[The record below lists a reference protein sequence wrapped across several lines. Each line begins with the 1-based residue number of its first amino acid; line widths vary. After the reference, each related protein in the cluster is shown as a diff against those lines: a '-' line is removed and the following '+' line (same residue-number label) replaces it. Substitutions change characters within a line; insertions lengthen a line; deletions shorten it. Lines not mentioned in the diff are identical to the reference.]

1 MDSLRDMVVFARVVE
16 RRSFTGAAADL
27 GVSKSAVSKQ
37 VSRLEDRLGARLL
50 HRTTRKLSLTE
61 AGSAF
66 FERCGRI
73 LEEAQA
79 AEEEVGELAAV
90 PRGRLRVAAPMT
102 FGVLHL
108 ATVMPDFLTGNPEI
122 SVDIDL
128 DDRQVDLVRDGY
140 DLAIRIGNLADSAL
154 VARVIAPSRHV
165 ICASPDYL
173 ARHGAPE
180 KPSDLGRHNCF
191 CYTYSS
197 RVDEWQLR
205 GPSGPEVVSVSGNL
219 RSNNGDLLLQAT
231 LAGAGILTSPTF
243 IVGGDIAAG
252 RLVEVLPGYMLED
265 YGIYAVYAHRRHLLP
280 KVRAFIDYLIE
291 RFGPDPYWDSY

>member
-1 MDSLRDMVVFARVVE
+1 MDSLRDMAVFARVVE
-16 RRSFTGAAADL
+16 RRSFTGAASDL

-37 VSRLEDRLGARLL
+37 VSRLEDGLGARLL
-50 HRTTRKLSLTE
+50 NRTTRKLSLTE
-61 AGSAF
+61 AGAAF

-108 ATVMPDFLTGNPEI
+108 ASVMPDFLARYPEI

-128 DDRQVDLVRDGY
+128 DDRQVDLVRDGF

-165 ICASPDYL
+165 VCASPDYL
-173 ARHGAPE
+173 ARHGAPV
-180 KPSDLGRHNCF
+180 KPADLVRHNCF

-197 RVDEWQLR
+197 RIDEWHLR
-205 GPSGPEVVSVSGNL
+205 GPSGPELVPVSGNL
-219 RSNNGDLLLQAT
+219 RSNNGDLLLQAA
-231 LAGAGILTSPTF
+231 LSGAGVLASPSF
-243 IVGGDIAAG
+243 IVGRDLAAG
-252 RLVEVLPGYMLED
+252 RLAEVLPGHALED
-265 YGIYAVYAHRRHLLP
+265 YAIHAVYAHRRHLPP

-291 RFGPDPYWDSY
+291 RFGPDPYWDNY